1 MRYLKWAWLV
11 VLTTLSL
18 AVGVGYA
25 QEHAASAPNMPKIG
39 TVKKVYGDVVVVRQ
53 GVQHRPVSGDS
64 VLKGDKLVTGVYSNI
79 SIVMRDRTTLMVGS
93 KSTVD
98 LTKFEFDATTQEGNL
113 LVDLAKG
120 TLRMM
125 TGLIAKVNPAA
136 VEVRTP
142 TMSVGVRGTDFVV
155 QTAQ

>member
-1 MRYLKWAWLV
+1 MRILKWAWMM
-11 VLTTLSL
+11 VLAFSVT
-18 AVGVGYA
+18 VGYA
-25 QEHAASAPNMPKIG
+25 QESSVPNLDKIG
-39 TVKKVYGDVVVVRQ
+39 TIKKVYGDVKLVRQ
-53 GVQHRPVSGDS
+53 SVEARPVAGDP
-64 VLKGDKLVTGVYSNI
+64 VLRGDKLITGVYSNV
-79 SIVMRDRTTLMVGS
+79 SVVMRDRTTLMLGS
-93 KSTVD
+93 KSAVD
-98 LTKFEFDATTQEGNL
+98 LTKFDFDSTTQDGNL

-120 TLRMM
+120 TLRMV

>member
-1 MRYLKWAWLV
+1 MRILKWAWMWVLALSV
-11 VLTTLSL
+11 VT
-18 AVGVGYA
+18 GYA
-25 QEHAASAPNMPKIG
+25 QDISVSTPDKVG
-39 TVKKVYGDVVVVRQ
+39 TVKKVYGDVKLVRQ
-53 GVQHRPVSGDS
+53 STEIRPVAGDP
-64 VLKGDKLVTGVYSNI
+64 VLRGDKLVTGVYSNV
-79 SIVMRDRTTLMVGS
+79 SVVMRDRTTLMLGS
-93 KSTVD
+93 KSAVD
-98 LTKFEFDATTQEGNL
+98 LTKFDFNSTTQEGNL

-120 TLRMM
+120 TLRMV

>member
-1 MRYLKWAWLV
+1 MRILKWAW
-11 VLTTLSL
+11 
-18 AVGVGYA
+18 VGVLALSVLAGHA
-25 QEHAASAPNMPKIG
+25 QELALQNPDKIG
-39 TVKKVYGDVVVVRQ
+39 TVKKVYGDVKVIRQ
-53 GVQHRPVSGDS
+53 GAERRPVAGDS
-64 VLKGDKLVTGVYSNI
+64 VLRGDKLITGTYSNI
-79 SIVMRDRTTLMVGS
+79 SLVMRDRTTLMLGS
-93 KSTVD
+93 KSAVD
-98 LTKFEFDATTQEGNL
+98 LTKFEFDSTTQDGNL

-120 TLRMM
+120 SLRMI